1 MIQHLSAKIQKM
13 MLTKQNIANVKCGFA
28 PAAAAAAAE
37 KRANDGKGRGRDVK
51 CRECF
56 FAFASHVKFILLL
69 KVSNVFVW
77 VTEEDTS
84 NKIQQP

>member
-1 MIQHLSAKIQKM
+1 
-13 MLTKQNIANVKCGFA
+13 MLTKQSLANVKCGFA
-28 PAAAAAAAE
+28 PAAAE

-77 VTEEDTS
+77 VTEGDTY
-84 NKIQQP
+84 K